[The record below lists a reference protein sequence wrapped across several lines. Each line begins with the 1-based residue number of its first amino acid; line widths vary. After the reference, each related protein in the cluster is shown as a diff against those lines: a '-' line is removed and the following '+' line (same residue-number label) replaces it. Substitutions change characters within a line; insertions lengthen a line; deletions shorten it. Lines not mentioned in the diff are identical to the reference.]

1 MEQFI
6 QITVLAL
13 AVGALYAAVAAG
25 LTLEFGVSRIINF
38 AHGEFVMLGAYITY
52 FIARG
57 HGSGRFIAGLL
68 VASVAMA
75 ALSSIAFRVILA
87 RVLGG
92 AHHSQL
98 LATLGLSITLQGVA
112 TLLWSPNVRT
122 LADTRILPDWHTGGI
137 VWPGN
142 SVFLFAASL
151 LMYGALVVFMKS
163 TRAGLHMRFAAD
175 NPELANLSGVEVAR
189 MSELAFVIGGAMAG
203 AAGGLVALT
212 LYVSPLVGFE
222 LAVFAFAIV
231 ALGGLGR
238 IGGALFGA
246 MTLALAIGYVSN
258 YVPSGASLGNGVAFF
273 LLVVALIV
281 RPDGLFVRAQN
292 AGAGT

>member
-6 QITVLAL
+6 QATVLAL
-13 AVGALYAAVAAG
+13 AVGLLYAAVAAG
-25 LTLEFGVSRIINF
+25 LTLEFGVSGIINF

-52 FIARG
+52 FLALG
-57 HGSGRFIAGLL
+57 NGPGGFILGLIL
-68 VASVAMA
+68 ATLAMA
-75 ALSSIAFRVILA
+75 VLSSIAFRVILV
-87 RVLGG
+87 RVLRG
-92 AHHSQL
+92 AEHSQL
-98 LATLGLSITLQGVA
+98 LATLGLSIALQGVA

-122 LADTRILPDWHTGGI
+122 LADTRMIPDLRVAGI
-137 VWPGN
+137 VLPGN
-142 SVFLFAASL
+142 SLFLAVVSL
-151 LMYGALVVFMKS
+151 LMYVALVVFMKT

-175 NPELANLSGVEVAR
+175 NPELANLSGVDVTR

-212 LYVSPLVGFE
+212 LYVTPLVGLE

-231 ALGGLGR
+231 AVGGLGR

-246 MTLALAIGYVSN
+246 LLLALAIGYVSN

-273 LLVVALIV
+273 LLVVVLIT
-281 RPDGLFVRAQN
+281 RPRGLFIRTSRAK
-292 AGAGT
+292 T

>member
-1 MEQFI
+1 MEQFV
-6 QITVLAL
+6 QVTVLAL

-52 FIARG
+52 FVARG
-57 HGSGRFIAGLL
+57 EGTGRFFLGIAL
-68 VASVAMA
+68 AAVAMA
-75 ALSSIAFRVILA
+75 ALSSIAFRLILV
-87 RVLGG
+87 RVLRG
-92 AHHSQL
+92 AGHSQL
-98 LATLGLSITLQGVA
+98 LATLGLSIALQGVA
-112 TLLWSPNVRT
+112 TLVWSPNVRT
-122 LADTRILPDWHTGGI
+122 LADTRILPDWHVGGI
-137 VWPGN
+137 VLPGN
-142 SVFLFAASL
+142 SIFLTVASL
-151 LMYGALVVFMKS
+151 VMYSALVVFMKT

-175 NPELANLSGVEVAR
+175 NPELANLSGVDVTR

-246 MTLALAIGYVSN
+246 LTLALAIGYVSN

-273 LLVVALIV
+273 LLVVALIA
-281 RPDGLFVRAQN
+281 RPDGLFVRTSGAN
-292 AGAGT
+292 A